1 MGKNMKKRFYADYRE
16 WEDYKN
22 GMWGKE
28 VKLENV
34 EKSRL
39 LLITPL
45 EAMAKVI
52 IDWPIATKHNLSN
65 AGSNRKSW
73 VGQACCCLNHGA
85 TEFETRMAWKELTKE
100 QQFEA
105 NRCADVV
112 IKHWELK
119 NNFKYV
125 KEDFTL

>member
-1 MGKNMKKRFYADYRE
+1 MKKRFYADYRE

-22 GMWGKE
+22 GMWNKE
-28 VKLENV
+28 VRLEFI
-34 EKSRL
+34 EKSRTL
-39 LLITPL
+39 LTSPL

-52 IDWPIATKHNLSN
+52 IDWPISTKHNLSN

-73 VGQACCCLNHGA
+73 LGQACCCLNHDA
-85 TEFETRMAWKELTKE
+85 TEFETRMAWRELTKDE
-100 QQFEA
+100 QVEA

>member
-1 MGKNMKKRFYADYRE
+1 MKKRFYADYRE

-22 GMWGKE
+22 GMWNKE
-28 VKLENV
+28 VKTEQI

-39 LLITPL
+39 LLLSPL

-52 IDWPIATKHNLSN
+52 KEWPVSTKHNLSN
-65 AGSNRKSW
+65 AGSNRRSW

-100 QQFEA
+100 QQQFA
-105 NRCADVV
+105 NQCADQV
-112 IKHWELK
+112 IKQWETE
-119 NNFKYV
+119 NNFIYV